1 MSAMMVM
8 LPKIIFE
15 SAPSWRQTRH
25 CTSKIHVHPRSE
37 EYVQTV
43 ANTTPPTKLPISDLL
58 AYPAT
63 CQPTKR
69 PATPPQKKTKCT
81 YKAGGNE
88 VVGRCA
94 CHIETPTP
102 YTTNLKIPKC
112 LCFPEVQVQMHM
124 VFSKGIYQSRPR
136 CIGPFTSRLALTQR
150 TSGDQSRSNAQ
161 TGPQT
166 HRVRPNSLW
175 LITRGNK

>member
-1 MSAMMVM
+1 MSAMMAM

-15 SAPSWRQTRH
+15 SAPSWHQTRH
-25 CTSKIHVHPRSE
+25 GTSKLRSIHDRK
-37 EYVQTV
+37 
-43 ANTTPPTKLPISDLL
+43 NTYRPKRTLPHLYTKHLPTSDLL

-69 PATPPQKKTKCT
+69 PATPPQKKTTCT
-81 YKAGGNE
+81 YKAGGNV

-102 YTTNLKIPKC
+102 YTTNLRKPKCLKC

-124 VFSKGIYQSRPR
+124 F
-136 CIGPFTSRLALTQR
+136 FFQR
-150 TSGDQSRSNAQ
+150 NIS
-161 TGPQT
+161 
-166 HRVRPNSLW
+166 
-175 LITRGNK
+175 I

>member
-1 MSAMMVM
+1 MSAMMAM

-15 SAPSWRQTRH
+15 ESAPCWRQTRH
-25 CTSKIHVHPRSE
+25 CTSKLRSIHDWK
-37 EYVQTV
+37 
-43 ANTTPPTKLPISDLL
+43 NTYRPKRTLPHLPNYLPTSDLL

-69 PATPPQKKTKCT
+69 PATPPQKKTTCT
-81 YKAGGNE
+81 YKAGGNV

-102 YTTNLKIPKC
+102 YTTNLRKPKCLKC

-124 VFSKGIYQSRPR
+124 F
-136 CIGPFTSRLALTQR
+136 FFQR
-150 TSGDQSRSNAQ
+150 NIS
-161 TGPQT
+161 
-166 HRVRPNSLW
+166 
-175 LITRGNK
+175 I